1 MNEPKEL
8 TLIKSTSKK
17 LSDNEVIDNYL
28 ETQSQK
34 YFSILYDRYSTKVY
48 SRCLSLLKNEA
59 TAADASQ
66 DIFMKIFLNL
76 SKFNQ
81 KSRFSTWVYSITY
94 NYCIDYIR
102 RKKKEKTVLTDEDE
116 KIGDVQEEV
125 SDKELFEIELDRI
138 KEIMEII
145 PAEDKAV
152 LTMKYQEGLSIK
164 VIGDVINKSE
174 SATKMKLKRAKHKV
188 RTIYLQNYS
197 ERYQSILF
205 ITFLLNLLT

>member
-1 MNEPKEL
+1 M
-8 TLIKSTSKK
+8 
-17 LSDNEVIDNYL
+17 
-28 ETQSQK
+28 
-34 YFSILYDRYSTKVY
+34 LYGRYSTKVY

-76 SKFNQ
+76 AKFNQ

-102 RKKKEKTVLTDEDE
+102 RKKKEKTVLTEDDE
-116 KIGDVQEEV
+116 KIEDVVEEV

-138 KEIMEII
+138 KEIMEKI
-145 PAEDKAV
+145 PPEDKVV
-152 LTMKYQEGLSIK
+152 LTMKYQDGHSIK
-164 VIGDVINKSE
+164 EIGKIINKSE

-188 RTIYLQNYS
+188 RSIYLQNYND
-197 ERYQSILF
+197 RYQSIAF
-205 ITFLLNLLT
+205 FTFLLNLLF

>member
-1 MNEPKEL
+1 L
-8 TLIKSTSKK
+8 TKSTSKK
-17 LSDNEVIDNYL
+17 LNDNEVIDLYL
-28 ETQSQK
+28 ETQSQE
-34 YFSILYDRYSTKVY
+34 YFSILYSRYSSKVY

-76 SKFNQ
+76 AKFNQ

-94 NYCIDYIR
+94 NYCIDNIR
-102 RKKKEKTVLTDEDE
+102 RKKKEKTVLTDEE
-116 KIGDVQEEV
+116 RQIEDVQDEV
-125 SDKELFEIELDRI
+125 SDKELFEIELERI
-138 KEIMEII
+138 KEIMERI

-164 VIGDVINKSE
+164 DIGIIINKSE

-188 RTIYLQNYS
+188 RTTYLENFKDKYA
-197 ERYQSILF
+197 SILF
-205 ITFLLNLLT
+205 ISFLLNLLA

>member
-1 MNEPKEL
+1 M

>member
-1 MNEPKEL
+1 M
-8 TLIKSTSKK
+8 IKSTSKK
-17 LSDNEVIDNYL
+17 LNDNEVIDLYL
-28 ETQSQK
+28 ETQSQE
-34 YFSILYDRYSTKVY
+34 YFSILYSRYSSKVY

-76 SKFNQ
+76 AKFNQ

-102 RKKKEKTVLTDEDE
+102 RKKKEKTVLTDEDQQIE
-116 KIGDVQEEV
+116 DIQEEV
-125 SDKELFEIELDRI
+125 GDKELFEIELDRI
-138 KEIMEII
+138 KEIMDKI

-164 VIGDVINKSE
+164 DIGIVINKSE

-188 RTIYLQNYS
+188 RTIYLENYLD
-197 ERYQSILF
+197 RYASILYV
-205 ITFLLNLLT
+205 TFLLNLLA

>member
-1 MNEPKEL
+1 M
-8 TLIKSTSKK
+8 TKSTSKK
-17 LSDNEVIDNYL
+17 LNDNEVIDLYL
-28 ETQSQK
+28 ETQSQE
-34 YFSILYDRYSTKVY
+34 YFSILYSRYSSKVY

-76 SKFNQ
+76 AKFNQ

-94 NYCIDYIR
+94 NYCIDNIR
-102 RKKKEKTVLTDEDE
+102 RKKKEKTVLTDEE
-116 KIGDVQEEV
+116 RQIEDVQDEV
-125 SDKELFEIELDRI
+125 SDKELFEIELERI
-138 KEIMEII
+138 KEIMERI

-164 VIGDVINKSE
+164 DIGIIINKSE

-188 RTIYLQNYS
+188 RTTYLENFKDKYA
-197 ERYQSILF
+197 SILF
-205 ITFLLNLLT
+205 ISFLLNLLA

>member
-1 MNEPKEL
+1 MLVSKEF

-17 LSDNEVIDNYL
+17 LSDNQVIDFYL
-28 ETQSQK
+28 ETQSQE
-34 YFSILYDRYSTKVY
+34 YFSILYNRYSTKVY

-76 SKFNQ
+76 ARFNQ

-94 NYCIDYIR
+94 NYCIDHIR
-102 RKKKEKTVLTDEDE
+102 RKKKEKTVLTDEE
-116 KIGDVQEEV
+116 QQIGDVQEEV

-138 KEIMEII
+138 KEIMEKI
-145 PAEDKAV
+145 PSEDKVV
-152 LTMKYQEGLSIK
+152 LMMKYQEGRSIK
-164 VIGDVINKSE
+164 EIGEIINKSE

-188 RTIYLQNYS
+188 RSIYLENFKD
-197 ERYQSILF
+197 RYASILF
-205 ITFLLNLLT
+205 ISFLLNLLA